1 MYPVTLS
8 VKGRRCLVV
17 GGGWVA
23 LRKVE
28 GLLAEGAVVTVVA
41 REAVGPIL
49 DLEKTQAVALER
61 REYQVGEAAA
71 FALVFAA
78 TDDRDVNRRVSEDA
92 SAAGVWVNV
101 ADDPALCS
109 FHLPARVR
117 RGALQL
123 SVASAG
129 EAPFVVR
136 RLRAFLERRFGPEW
150 AAWTEAAGRFR
161 TALRS
166 LKLPQEEAER
176 RYDAFFDSTV
186 DQKSIRARVPT
197 AEEMDLWLKAGERR
211 EPEIEASG
219 FRPKASGLE
228 SRTTDHGL
236 RTAGFV
242 SLVGAGPGDAGL
254 LTVKGQK
261 RLHSADAIVYDRLA
275 ATALPCDLPAGVD
288 LHSVGKEAGHHPV
301 QQEEIST
308 LLVRLARE
316 GKRVARLK
324 GGDPYVFGRG
334 GEEAEALAA
343 AGIPF
348 EVVPGVTA
356 GIAVPAYAGIP
367 ATHRREAVRLTLLT
381 AHESKKEEGTQIRW
395 DLLGADPHATLV
407 GYMGVTSLPVV
418 VERLIAAGM
427 SPDTPAAVIERGT
440 TSGQKTVTAPL
451 SKLAAEVTRAGIDP
465 PALFVIGPVVR
476 HAAALEW
483 FAKRPL
489 SGRRVVIVAPAGDLG
504 AGLES
509 AGAELVEVPLPVT
522 PAAKVVLGALPVT
535 DCVLRGPGDADGLD
549 DERDGP
555 GWDSAKVVV
564 WCLGRPAVERARARG
579 WRNIHEVKAEATTVD
594 MVARV
599 SDFGC
604 TNRLPP

>member
-1 MYPVTLS
+1 VYPVTLN
-8 VKGRRCLVV
+8 VKGRKCLVV

-41 REAVGPIL
+41 REAVGSL
-49 DLEKTQAVALER
+49 AALEGEQKIALER
-61 REYQVGEAAA
+61 RDYQSGEVAAY
-71 FALVFAA
+71 ALVFAA
-78 TDDRDVNRRVSEDA
+78 TDDREVNRRVSGDA

-109 FHLPARVR
+109 FHLPARVK
-117 RGALQL
+117 RGALQV
-123 SVASAG
+123 SIASAG

-150 AAWTEAAGRFR
+150 AGWIETAGRFR
-161 TALRS
+161 AAVRS
-166 LKLPQEEAER
+166 LKLPRDEAER
-176 RYDAFFDSTV
+176 RYDAFFDSTI
-186 DQKSIRARVPT
+186 DQKTIRARVPT
-197 AEEMDLWLKAGERR
+197 SEEMERWLATDGRK
-211 EPEIEASG
+211 PEIEASG
-219 FRPKASGLE
+219 FGLQASAPEPAGDRPPP
-228 SRTTDHGL
+228 
-236 RTAGFV
+236 TAHRLSVGFV

-254 LTVKGQK
+254 LTIKGQK
-261 RLHSADAIVYDRLA
+261 RLLSADAVVFDRLA
-275 ATALPCDLPAGVD
+275 ATALPCDLPAGVE
-288 LHSVGKEAGHHPV
+288 LHSVGKESGHHPV
-301 QQEEIST
+301 PQEEINS

-381 AHESKKEEGTQIRW
+381 AHESKKADGTQVRW
-395 DLLGADPHATLV
+395 DLLGADPHATIV
-407 GYMGVTSLPVV
+407 GYMGVTGLPGV

-427 SPDTPAAVIERGT
+427 NPDTPAAVIERGT
-440 TSGQKTVTAPL
+440 TSAQKAVTATL
-451 SKLAAEVTRAGIDP
+451 DRLASEATRAGIDP

-476 HAAALEW
+476 HAVALEW
-483 FAKRPL
+483 FARRPL
-489 SGRRVVIVAPAGDLG
+489 SGRRVVMAGPAGELG
-504 AGLES
+504 AALEL

-522 PAAKVVLGALPVT
+522 PAAKVVLGALTVT
-535 DCVLRGPGDADGLD
+535 DCVLRSLADVAGLD
-549 DERDGP
+549 EERDGP
-555 GWDSAKVVV
+555 GWDSSRVAV
-564 WCLGRPAVERARARG
+564 WCLGRAAADRARALG
-579 WRNIHEVKAEATTVD
+579 WRNIQELGADIAAPAV
-594 MVARV
+594 VACLVRRDV
-599 SDFGC
+599 G
-604 TNRLPP
+604 